1 MLNHDV
7 EQVRVHKNR
16 CRQESC
22 AGPAANVCTGPGY
35 REPEPSSEVTV
46 VHVRGCA

>member
-7 EQVRVHKNR
+7 EQVRVHEIR
-16 CRQESC
+16 CHQASC
-22 AGPAANVCTGPGY
+22 AGPAANVCAGPGC
-35 REPEPSSEVTV
+35 REPERSSEVTV